1 MNNIS
6 VLAVDLAK
14 HKFQIHG
21 YGPHDEQR
29 FAKTLTRAAFEKLLR
44 EQPPCKLVMEACGSA
59 HFWSR
64 LALELGHQPL
74 QLPAQFVKPFVI
86 GNKTDRN
93 DANAIYEASKRPNIR
108 PVPVKS
114 VEQQDGMLSHLTRQR
129 LLKTRL
135 ELTNQLRGVL
145 RERGMAFA
153 RGDAALRR
161 GLREL
166 RDAEPTRE
174 LSPRLLAWA
183 GQALEEWAELEAR
196 LREVDRQ
203 LQQDYRD
210 SPRCRQIG
218 ELPGI
223 GVVTATAVNARVTS
237 VECFPDSRAFSSSL
251 GLVASEHSSG
261 EKQRRGGI
269 HRRGDPYLRMLLI
282 HGGRSVVLS
291 VLRKHRA
298 GLALD
303 VFEQWVLGVYQRR
316 GYNRAAV
323 AVANKNARIVWALLK
338 TGEAYRK
345 PPLAA

>member
-6 VLAVDLAK
+6 VIAVDLAK
-14 HKFQIHG
+14 HKFQVHG
-21 YGPHDEQR
+21 YGLQDEQR
-29 FAKTLTRAAFEKLLR
+29 FAKTLTRAGFEKLLR
-44 EQPPCKLVMEACGSA
+44 EQAPCKIVMEACGSA

-64 LALELGHQPL
+64 LALELGHQPS
-74 QLPAQFVKPFVI
+74 QLPAQFVKAFVI

-93 DANAIYEASKRPNIR
+93 DANAIYEASKRPNVR

-114 VEQQDGMLSHLTRQR
+114 VEQQDAMLPHLTRQR

-135 ELTNQLRGVL
+135 ELTNQLRGSL
-145 RERGMAFA
+145 RERGIAFA
-153 RGDAALRR
+153 KGDAALRR
-161 GLREL
+161 GLRDL

-174 LSPRLLAWA
+174 LSPRLLAWV
-183 GQALEEWAELEAR
+183 GQALEEWAELETR
-196 LREVDRQ
+196 LRETDRQ

-210 SPRCRQIG
+210 SPRCRQLG

-223 GVVTATAVNARVTS
+223 GVLTATAVQARVTS
-237 VECFPDSRAFSSSL
+237 VESFPDSRAFASSL
-251 GLVASEHSSG
+251 GLVPSEHSSG

-269 HRRGDPYLRMLLI
+269 HRRGDPYLRLLFI
-282 HGGRSVVLS
+282 HGGRSVVQR

-298 GLALD
+298 GVALD
-303 VFEQWVLGVYQRR
+303 VFEQWVLGVHQRR

>member
-6 VLAVDLAK
+6 VIAVDLAK
-14 HKFQIHG
+14 HKFQVHG

-74 QLPAQFVKPFVI
+74 QLPAQFVKAFVI

-114 VEQQDGMLSHLTRQR
+114 VEQQDAMLSHLTRQR

-153 RGDAALRR
+153 KGDAALRR

-210 SPRCRQIG
+210 SPRCRQVG

-223 GVVTATAVNARVTS
+223 GVVTATAVNARITS
-237 VECFPDSRAFSSSL
+237 VESFPDSRAFSSSL

-269 HRRGDPYLRMLLI
+269 HRRGDAYLRMLLI
-282 HGGRSVVLS
+282 HGGRSVVQS